1 MAKRFFSYAISLFA
15 LVTMDAI
22 PSMDTVGLPIY
33 PQSILCTEM
42 KIEGMMPTKVLASA
56 EPIEAVT
63 AWYMEQEGL
72 NWSDQWGMFYV
83 GDEYV
88 MMQSETVLLQDISAN
103 PQASACGNVSNSDGM
118 NTQISISYKPKSDS

>member
-1 MAKRFFSYAISLFA
+1 MAIRFFSYATSLFV
-15 LVTMDAI
+15 LVSMDAI
-22 PSMDTVGLPIY
+22 PSMDTVGVPIY
-33 PQSILCTEM
+33 PQSVLCTEM
-42 KIEGMMPTKVLASA
+42 KIEGMMPTRVLASA
-56 EPIEAVT
+56 ETIEMVS

-103 PQASACGNVSNSDGM
+103 PHASACGNVSNSAGM
-118 NTQISISYKPKSDS
+118 IC